1 MFFAF
6 YVFVLAFNIS
16 LTLTKGFIYG
26 RILAMK
32 QNKFV
37 QLQNENVAITYLRAS
52 HHCLQK
58 EKYIKYLMIFLSF
71 GICLAAIFNRY
82 LPQMMPKANNAEAIQ
97 QIVATVI
104 NLISGVI
111 LVVGLVLG
119 FYVSRM
125 HTEGTVLRDK
135 YESYVFGTLN
145 PSILRPISQTMVEE
159 YARRTKRI
167 PDEHFKNFLYGENDD
182 PKIATAQ
189 FEYICKEVHS
199 DYKLYLSIQPFFL
212 TIWIGFC
219 VLIIIIAISFN
230 DTFVT
235 TLINILIPSLSA
247 ITTIGNSW
255 YGCRLQMRQLQ
266 NLINITDQINKLS
279 ESKKMQYITDEKNMR
294 MLSDGLFNYR
304 SSAFVIPNFLEKR
317 FTKHANLEK
326 KANDS
331 VQVNSKENKVVKNN
345 TAKKPNNYINSNK
358 TTQTKTNNQIKQVTS
373 GKQNNQVKMTTQ
385 NKSSNQSKPK
395 TVVNK
400 PVNQIPKHPTT
411 AKSQI
416 VQKPTTY
423 KAQPQKKATAN
434 KVISTN
440 KQK

>member
-1 MFFAF
+1 MFLRY
-6 YVFVLAFNIS
+6 YVFVLDFVIS
-16 LTLTKGFIYG
+16 LTLTKVFIYG
-26 RILAMK
+26 KILPMK

-37 QLQNENVAITYLRAS
+37 QLQNDNVAITYLRAS

-82 LPQMMPKANNAEAIQ
+82 LPQMMPKADNAESIQ

-167 PDEHFKNFLYGENDD
+167 PDEHFKNFLYDENDD

-219 VLIIIIAISFN
+219 VLIILIAISFN

-294 MLSDGLFNYR
+294 MLADGLFNYR

-317 FTKHANLEK
+317 FTKHSNLEK
-326 KANDS
+326 KANTS
-331 VQVNSKENKVVKNN
+331 VKVNSNENMLVKNN
-345 TAKKPNNYINSNK
+345 SAKKPNNYSNSNK
-358 TTQTKTNNQIKQVTS
+358 TTQTKTTNQNKQVTN
-373 GKQNNQVKMTTQ
+373 GKQNSQVKVTNQ
-385 NKSSNQSKPK
+385 NKSSNQNKPK
-395 TVVNK
+395 TIVNK
-400 PVNQIPKHPTT
+400 PLNQIPKHPTT

-416 VQKPTTY
+416 VQKPKNY
-423 KAQPQKKATAN
+423 NNQQAKKTN
-434 KVISTN
+434 PTKVTTN
-440 KQK
+440 KSK

>member
-219 VLIIIIAISFN
+219 VLIILIAISFN

-294 MLSDGLFNYR
+294 MLADGLFNYR

-416 VQKPTTY
+416 VQKPKTY
-423 KAQPQKKATAN
+423 NNQQAKKTN
-434 KVISTN
+434 PTKVTTN
-440 KQK
+440 KSK